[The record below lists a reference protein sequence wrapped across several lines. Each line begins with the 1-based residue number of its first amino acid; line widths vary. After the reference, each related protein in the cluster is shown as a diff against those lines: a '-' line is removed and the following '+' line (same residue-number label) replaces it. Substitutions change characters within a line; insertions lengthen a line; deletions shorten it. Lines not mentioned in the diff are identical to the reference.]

1 MNSADICLF
10 LEGTYPYV
18 SGGVSRWTHDLI
30 RSQPHLTFYLVC
42 ILAPDSKPKFYY
54 DLPKNVLG
62 MDHVYLQKLP
72 EGSYFFSHAQKKKLF
87 EAIEVPLLN
96 MQHKATLNELTS
108 ILHSLNELKGHLGAE
123 VLLNSLEAWN
133 MIQRMYRSTMGE
145 TSFLDYFWS
154 WRGLLG
160 GFYSI
165 ALANLPKASVYHT
178 LCTGYAGLFLA
189 KAFVESGRPCLTTE
203 HGIYT
208 NERRVEII
216 SADWLADAKA
226 QNLNVERSRFD
237 RDLKDFW
244 IDTFSGYSRLTY
256 EASAK
261 IITLYEGNKELQ
273 IEDKADPNK
282 ILIIPNGIDYAT
294 YSSLEKKENHPPT
307 IALIGRIVPI
317 KDVKNFIY
325 AVSLLADKIPKLR
338 VWILG
343 PTDEDPSYYNECLE
357 LVKNN
362 QLESIITFKG
372 KVNIKEYI
380 PEIDLVVLSSISE
393 AQPLSLMEAGA
404 AGIPCVTT
412 NVGACSE
419 FINGNRL
426 ERPRLGSAGLISQ
439 IANPGS
445 LAENIFNLMTNKKL
459 YNECSQTVKERVKKY
474 YNEKKFHESY
484 RHVYEELINQTKGN

>member
-1 MNSADICLF
+1 MHKTSADVCLF

-18 SGGVSRWTHDLI
+18 SGGVSRWTHELI
-30 RSQPHLTFYLVC
+30 RSQPHLTFHLVC
-42 ILAPDSKPKFYY
+42 ILAPDAKLESYY
-54 DLPKNVLG
+54 DLPKNVIG
-62 MDHVYLQKLP
+62 VDNVYLQKLP
-72 EGSYFFSHAQKKKLF
+72 QDSHFLSHSQKRKLL

-96 MQHKATLNELTS
+96 FQHRATLKGLSS
-108 ILHSLNELKGHLGAE
+108 ILNSLNEFEGQLGTE

-133 MIQRMYRSTMGE
+133 MVQRMYLSTMGE

-189 KAFVESGRPCLTTE
+189 KASVESGRPCLTTE

-208 NERRVEII
+208 NERRIEII

-226 QNLNVERSRFD
+226 QNLNIERSRFD

-244 IDTFSGYSRLTY
+244 IDTFSGYSKLTY
-256 EASAK
+256 EASSK

-273 IEDKADPNK
+273 IQDKADPSK
-282 ILIIPNGIDYAT
+282 ILIIPNGVDYAS
-294 YSSLEKKENHPPT
+294 YSSLSRNEDHPPT
-307 IALIGRIVPI
+307 LALIGRVVPI
-317 KDVKNFIY
+317 KDIKNFIY
-325 AVSLLADKIPKLR
+325 AISLLTDKIPKLR

-343 PTDEDPSYYNECLE
+343 PTNEDESYYNECEE

-362 QLESIITFKG
+362 ELEQIITFKG
-372 KVNIKEYI
+372 KVNIKDYL

-393 AQPLSLMEAGA
+393 AQPLTLMEAGA
-404 AGIPCVTT
+404 AGIPCVATH
-412 NVGACSE
+412 VGACSE
-419 FINGNRL
+419 FVNGNRL
-426 ERPRLGSAGLISQ
+426 ENPKLGPAGLISQ
-439 IANPGS
+439 IANPKS
-445 LAENIFNLMTNKKL
+445 LAENIYNLMTNKKL
-459 YNECSQTVKERVKKY
+459 YEECAHVVKERVKKY
-474 YNEKKFHESY
+474 YDEKDFHQSY
-484 RHVYEELINQTKGN
+484 REIYEELIGK